1 MSFYRIPKARN
12 VPNEILCLNKRIK
25 TLGILNRDLKMKSKP
40 ITIKM
45 LENDTKKEVNINYFI
60 ETVLEQQQN

>member
-1 MSFYRIPKARN
+1 M
-12 VPNEILCLNKRIK
+12 PNEILGLSQKMK

-45 LENDTKKEVNINYFI
+45 LEQCTKKEVNINYFI
-60 ETVLEQQQN
+60 EAVLEQQQN